1 MGNNNFDG
9 LDAELQQEETSKES
23 NITSFEEAKKKRK
36 PFHYWT
42 VDGVDHKMKLTTDM
56 ILMCDADHRPGCDQ
70 PLGAWHEIRKGKS
83 HV

>member
-1 MGNNNFDG
+1 MGNNNLDG
-9 LDAELQQEETSKES
+9 LDAELQQEDTSRES

-56 ILMCDADHRPGCDQ
+56 ILMLENKYRVNVMS
-70 PLGAWHEIRKGKS
+70 LVFR
-83 HV
+83 